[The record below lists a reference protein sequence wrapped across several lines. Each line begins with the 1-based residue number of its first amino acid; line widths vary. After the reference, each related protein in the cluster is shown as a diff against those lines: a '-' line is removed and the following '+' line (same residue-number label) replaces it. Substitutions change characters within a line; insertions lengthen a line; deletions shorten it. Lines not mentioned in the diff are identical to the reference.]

1 MSKNKILEKILA
13 IILIFTLTSANFAF
27 VTKSYATF
35 AGGIFSGKSDTGN
48 KNVEFEAY
56 FKTGDEK
63 AASAI
68 SDVNNKDLVIGME
81 LNIKDSGYL
90 KNAKVEIISEE
101 GEKLNFDV
109 IEKEELEEEV
119 RSFENNT
126 IYLNQINKSSEVKL
140 EVPIK
145 Y

>member
-63 AASAI
+63 AASAM
-68 SDVNNKDLVIGME
+68 SDGNNKDLVIGM
-81 LNIKDSGYL
+81 
-90 KNAKVEIISEE
+90 
-101 GEKLNFDV
+101 
-109 IEKEELEEEV
+109 
-119 RSFENNT
+119 
-126 IYLNQINKSSEVKL
+126 
-140 EVPIK
+140 
-145 Y
+145 